1 MPITPFH
8 VGPGLALHSAAPRAV
23 SFIAFCV
30 ANVLVDVEPLY
41 YMLTGQSP
49 LHRFFHTYAGVS
61 LVVLATIVL
70 FLLARGAGR
79 VIPLPNVFGWKDLPL
94 RAVCMGAALG
104 GYSHVLLDS
113 VMHADMRPF
122 APWSSSNPLWL
133 LVSLEA
139 LHLFCL
145 VSGLLGLAM
154 LGLRWFVGRRRAAP
168 DT

>member
-30 ANVLVDVEPLY
+30 ANVLVD
-41 YMLTGQSP
+41 
-49 LHRFFHTYAGVS
+49 
-61 LVVLATIVL
+61 
-70 FLLARGAGR
+70 
-79 VIPLPNVFGWKDLPL
+79 
-94 RAVCMGAALG
+94 
-104 GYSHVLLDS
+104 S
-113 VMHADMRPF
+113 VMHADMAPF
-122 APWSSSNPLWL
+122 APLSSSAPLWL